1 MVFPG
6 IFPLVYLLE
15 NKKTKKN
22 RKHLEFFGVFGV
34 WGFLGFEKT
43 KKTPRVFLGVL
54 FLNSVLCDGICE
66 TKFALEGF
74 GDENF
79 LRTS

>member
-15 NKKTKKN
+15 NKKNKKN

-43 KKTPRVFLGVL
+43 KKTPRVFLVFCSKPKNCVFSKGL
-54 FLNSVLCDGICE
+54 RWFFLVFSH
-66 TKFALEGF
+66 
-74 GDENF
+74 
-79 LRTS
+79 